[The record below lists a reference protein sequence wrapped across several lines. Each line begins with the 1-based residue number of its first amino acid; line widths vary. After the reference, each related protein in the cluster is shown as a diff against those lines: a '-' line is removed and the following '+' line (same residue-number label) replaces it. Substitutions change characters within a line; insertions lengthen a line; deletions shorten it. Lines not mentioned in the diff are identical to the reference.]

1 MIRVVCADI
10 ASADA
15 CIYRGL
21 YEKASDQRKSRADR
35 YLRQEDK
42 LRCVTAAALLKNVLG
57 ADDDQIA
64 KNDFGKPY
72 LKDRRDVHYNLS
84 HSGRYVVLAWGDT
97 ELGIDVQKH
106 EVCTNMEAVGTRFFA
121 LDELQYARG
130 DTTRF
135 YEIWTKK
142 ESFLKYTG
150 RGLHMG
156 LRSFSVL
163 APEGNVRYFH
173 RMLDTEHS
181 LSLCTEADAYELE
194 LLDVR
199 QLLSF

>member
-1 MIRVVCADI
+1 MIRIVCADI
-10 ASADA
+10 ASADG

-21 YEKASDQRKSRADR
+21 YKKASDQRKSRADR

-72 LKDRRDVHYNLS
+72 LKDRREVHYNLS

-106 EVCTNMEAVGTRFFA
+106 EACTNMEAIGTRFFA
-121 LDELQYARG
+121 FDELQYVQG
-130 DTTRF
+130 DIGRF

-150 RGLHMG
+150 KGLHTD
-156 LRSFSVL
+156 LRAFSVL
-163 APEGNVRYFH
+163 APESDIRYFY
-173 RMLDTEHS
+173 RTLGTDYS
-181 LSLCTEADAYELE
+181 LSLCTEDHEIE
-194 LLDVR
+194 TTLLDVQ
-199 QLLSF
+199 QLL

>member
-1 MIRVVCADI
+1 MIRIVCADV

-15 CIYRGL
+15 YIYRIL

-42 LRCVTAAALLKNVLG
+42 LRCVTAAALLKNLLG

-106 EVCTNMEAVGTRFFA
+106 EACTNTEAIGTRFFA
-121 LDELQYARG
+121 FDELQYVQG
-130 DTTRF
+130 DIGRF

-150 RGLHMG
+150 KG
-156 LRSFSVL
+156 LRADLRAFSVL
-163 APEGNVRYFH
+163 APGTDIRYFY
-173 RMLDTEHS
+173 RTLGTDYS
-181 LSLCTEADAYELE
+181 LCLCTEDREFE
-194 LLDVR
+194 TTLLDVQ
-199 QLLSF
+199 QLL

>member
-1 MIRVVCADI
+1 VIRIVCADV

-15 CIYRGL
+15 YIYQSL

-42 LRCVTAAALLKNVLG
+42 LRCVTAAALLKKVLG
-57 ADDDQIA
+57 ADDSQIA

-97 ELGIDVQKH
+97 ALGIDVQKH
-106 EVCTNMEAVGTRFFA
+106 EACTNMEAIGTRFFA
-121 LDELQYARG
+121 FDELQYVQG
-130 DTTRF
+130 DIGRF

-150 RGLHMG
+150 KG
-156 LRSFSVL
+156 LREDLRAFSVL
-163 APEGNVRYFH
+163 APGADIRYFY
-173 RMLDTEHS
+173 RTLGTDYS
-181 LSLCTEADAYELE
+181 LSLCTEDREFE
-194 LLDVR
+194 TTLLDVQ
-199 QLLSF
+199 QLL